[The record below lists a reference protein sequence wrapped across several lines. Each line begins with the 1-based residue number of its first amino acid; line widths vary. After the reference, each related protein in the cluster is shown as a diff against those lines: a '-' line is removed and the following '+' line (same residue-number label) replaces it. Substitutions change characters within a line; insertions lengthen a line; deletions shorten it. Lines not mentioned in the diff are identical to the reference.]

1 MEEKVKRIKRQF
13 SLEFKKEA
21 VELAKK
27 VGNSQAASDLGIN
40 ESQIRQWKTKFHP
53 TYPKLSLEGKSY
65 SDLEKEVRRLS
76 KENGYL
82 KEINQVLKKSTAIFS
97 VDQLGDFK

>member
-1 MEEKVKRIKRQF
+1 VEEKVKRIQRQF

-27 VGNSQAASDLGIN
+27 VGNSKAASDLGIN
-40 ESQIRQWKTKFHP
+40 ESQIRQWKSKFNP
-53 TYPKLSLEGKSY
+53 TFPKLSLEGKSY

-97 VDQLGDFK
+97 VDQLGYFK